1 MYEFRASLDGLVY
14 YDPVQRKRKSVPNT
28 ILFLMGYSAV
38 FGDDVVSDHLFLRNS
53 VLDSD
58 GRLVALTNQDFL
70 SSAYSYLTDFDV
82 VESRETGF
90 TFPLY
95 GLTLV
100 LSPVGLKYFY
110 KSTSTYVSY
119 LDRVPHVPLITKRS
133 QDYRRVYEILTQKKY
148 WSDDPDPDKGAKA
161 LYSVFNPL
169 GGDSAEALDLYHSFG
184 SLDALKVLYEGTGIG
199 IKEYPDY
206 CSWFVWSSLS
216 LTSLYQFSL
225 GVLYGM
231 SVLGY
236 GLLPFQMRPTRYA
249 QDFKYLTLVD
259 EAYFWFV
266 NTPLEVVGKNDLLNM
281 MPNLY
286 RTTREVSSLRLLS
299 STLDQSI
306 LEDTRNHTYSV
317 DRGVTW
323 ITKNELHVWAIE
335 HGDALPVTGYAS
347 LYQGNTSINLP
358 LSDWEW

>member
-70 SSAYSYLTDFDV
+70 NSAYSYLTDFDV

-100 LSPVGLKYFY
+100 LSPIGLKYFY

-148 WSDDPDPDKGAKA
+148 
-161 LYSVFNPL
+161 NPL

-184 SLDALKVLYEGTGIG
+184 SLDALKVLYEGTDIG

-306 LEDTRNHTYSV
+306 LEDIRNHTYSV

-347 LYQGNTSINLP
+347 LYQGNASINLP